1 MLIVCRDD
9 KKKGNRVIME
19 IFFRNQ
25 IIQNIEHIGTSPEL
39 SIKILQAVE
48 RPDVNMNDV
57 VKIILEEPTICAQI
71 LKVANSAYYYRG
83 ERINNITGAVVHLGL
98 ENVRRILLAVE
109 LIGVFRANSV
119 LTFFNEINFWKHSV
133 AGGLLASELSSSSK
147 KNDTESSYLCGLL
160 RNIGVLAIRQFLP
173 KEFYQIYEMIGKKN
187 VPFKTASKES
197 IGIDHRE
204 ITHLLCMRWN
214 LPDKIIRVLSEL
226 EKRDEARENVSDIT
240 RDIDLADALLS
251 IKGINEWDPF
261 YKPVCAVKDE
271 LIMEKADRILAQ
283 VEKMQQQLW

>member
-1 MLIVCRDD
+1 
-9 KKKGNRVIME
+9 ME

-48 RPDVNMNDV
+48 RTDINMNDV
-57 VKIILEEPTICAQI
+57 VKIILEEPTVCAQI

-83 ERINNITGAVVHLGL
+83 ERINNMTGAVVHLGL
-98 ENVRRILLAVE
+98 ENVRRILLAIE
-109 LIGVFRANSV
+109 LIGVFKANSV

-133 AGGLLASELSSSSK
+133 AGALLASELSSTAA
-147 KNDTESSYLCGLL
+147 KNDTESAYLCGLL
-160 RNIGVLAIRQFLP
+160 RNVGVLAIRQFLP

-187 VPFKTASKES
+187 VPFKNASKET

-226 EKRDEARENVSDIT
+226 EKNEEERETVSDVT
-240 RDIDLADALLS
+240 SAIDLADAILS

-261 YKPVCAVKDE
+261 YKPVCAVEDE
-271 LIMEKADRILAQ
+271 VIMEKADKTMAQ

>member
-1 MLIVCRDD
+1 
-9 KKKGNRVIME
+9 ME

-48 RPDVNMNDV
+48 RTDINMNDV
-57 VKIILEEPTICAQI
+57 VKIILEEPTVCAQI

-83 ERINNITGAVVHLGL
+83 ERINNMTGAVVHLGL
-98 ENVRRILLAVE
+98 ENVRRILLAIE
-109 LIGVFRANSV
+109 LIGVFKANSV

-133 AGGLLASELSSSSK
+133 AGALLASELSSTAA
-147 KNDTESSYLCGLL
+147 KNDTESAYLCGLL
-160 RNIGVLAIRQFLP
+160 RNVGVLAIRQFLP
-173 KEFYQIYEMIGKKN
+173 KEFFQIYEMIGKKN
-187 VPFKTASKES
+187 VPFKNASKET

-226 EKRDEARENVSDIT
+226 EKNEEERETVSDVT
-240 RDIDLADALLS
+240 SAIDLADAILS

-261 YKPVCAVKDE
+261 YKPVCAVEDE
-271 LIMEKADRILAQ
+271 VIMEKADKTMAQ

>member
-1 MLIVCRDD
+1 
-9 KKKGNRVIME
+9 ME

-39 SIKILQAVE
+39 SLKIMQAVE
-48 RPDVNMNDV
+48 RSDVNMNDV
-57 VKIILEEPTICAQI
+57 VKIILEDPTICAQI

-98 ENVRRILLAVE
+98 ENVRRILFAIE
-109 LIGVFRANSV
+109 IIGVFKANSV
-119 LTFFNEINFWKHSV
+119 LTFFNEVNFWKHSV
-133 AGGLLASELSSSSK
+133 AGALLAGELGSSAK
-147 KNDTESSYLCGLL
+147 KNDSESAYLCGLL
-160 RNIGVLAIRQFLP
+160 RNVGVLAIRQFLP

-187 VPFKTASKES
+187 VPFKIASKES

-204 ITHLLCMRWN
+204 ITYLLCMRWN
-214 LPDKIIRVLSEL
+214 LPDKIIGVLGEL
-226 EKRDEARENVSDIT
+226 EKTEELRENVSDIT
-240 RDIDLADALLS
+240 RDIDLADAVLS

-261 YKPVCAVKDE
+261 YKPVCTIQDE
-271 LIMEKADRILAQ
+271 VIIEKAEKTLAQ

>member
-1 MLIVCRDD
+1 
-9 KKKGNRVIME
+9 ME

-48 RPDVNMNDV
+48 RTDSNMNDV
-57 VKIILEEPTICAQI
+57 VKIILEEPTVCAQI

-83 ERINNITGAVVHLGL
+83 ERINNMTGAVVHLGL
-98 ENVRRILLAVE
+98 ENVRRILLAIE
-109 LIGVFRANSV
+109 LIGVFKANSV

-133 AGGLLASELSSSSK
+133 AGALLASELSSTAA
-147 KNDTESSYLCGLL
+147 KNDTESAYLCGLL
-160 RNIGVLAIRQFLP
+160 RNVGVLAIRQFLP

-187 VPFKTASKES
+187 VPFKNASKET

-226 EKRDEARENVSDIT
+226 EKNEEERETVSDVT
-240 RDIDLADALLS
+240 SAIDLADAILS

-261 YKPVCAVKDE
+261 YKPVCAVEDE
-271 LIMEKADRILAQ
+271 VIMEKADKTMAQ

>member
-1 MLIVCRDD
+1 
-9 KKKGNRVIME
+9 
-19 IFFRNQ
+19 
-25 IIQNIEHIGTSPEL
+25 
-39 SIKILQAVE
+39 
-48 RPDVNMNDV
+48 MNDV
-57 VKIILEEPTICAQI
+57 VKIILEEPTVCAQI

-83 ERINNITGAVVHLGL
+83 ERINNMTGAVVHLGL
-98 ENVRRILLAVE
+98 ENVRRILLAIE
-109 LIGVFRANSV
+109 LIGVFKANSV

-133 AGGLLASELSSSSK
+133 AGALLASELSSTAA
-147 KNDTESSYLCGLL
+147 KNDTESAYLCGLL
-160 RNIGVLAIRQFLP
+160 RNVGVLAIRQFLP

-187 VPFKTASKES
+187 VPFKNASKET

-226 EKRDEARENVSDIT
+226 EKNEEERETVSDVT
-240 RDIDLADALLS
+240 SAIDLADAILS

-261 YKPVCAVKDE
+261 YKPVCAVEDE
-271 LIMEKADRILAQ
+271 VIMEKADKTMAQ